1 MNAVSMTTN
10 ALRDILDRMGAG
22 DLGFR
27 VLVASDIS
35 GPGGRVF
42 IAAHTELSERHL
54 SWLEQRNPAP
64 NAPTYVDVL
73 FSQKRPSAVLE
84 NQFDLSAEAP
94 EAAGQRRQR
103 AAAMSR
109 QVGKRA
115 EAVARQAREVYQIVG
130 IGAFTP
136 AALRSRKVQDKL
148 RDLDERLQ
156 HFDRAV
162 RAALD
167 DYLVGNT
174 LIMDLWLAQLG
185 QFQIGPD
192 KRFLGRVFSQVK
204 IPQQRVGVIHGHVL
218 KAPDQVAVGV

>member
-73 FSQKRPSAVLE
+73 FSQNRPSAVLE

-115 EAVARQAREVYQIVG
+115 EAVALLRRQLCAVARCRTSCAIWTNVCNIS
-130 IGAFTP
+130 IAPCAPPSMTIWS
-136 AALRSRKVQDKL
+136 A
-148 RDLDERLQ
+148 
-156 HFDRAV
+156 
-162 RAALD
+162 
-167 DYLVGNT
+167 
-174 LIMDLWLAQLG
+174 
-185 QFQIGPD
+185 
-192 KRFLGRVFSQVK
+192 
-204 IPQQRVGVIHGHVL
+204 IP
-218 KAPDQVAVGV
+218 